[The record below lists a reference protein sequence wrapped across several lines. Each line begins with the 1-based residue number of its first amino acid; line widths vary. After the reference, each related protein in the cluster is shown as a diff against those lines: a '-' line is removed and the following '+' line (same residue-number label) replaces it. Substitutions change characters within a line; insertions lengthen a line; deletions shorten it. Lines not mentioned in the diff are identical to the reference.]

1 MKMMSVFAAIS
12 AGALLEL
19 TPEYAVEIQEAIG
32 SDIMMCLDH
41 LPPTTAPRP
50 LVEEAMART
59 TRWALRCL
67 KARTQQDRALFAII
81 QGGTEKDLRTRH
93 VEELCGHDFD
103 GFAIGGLSVG
113 ESIPEMYEAL
123 GHTAP
128 QMPKNKPRYLMG
140 VGTPVDLVEASF
152 AVWICLTPCR
162 PEMPERGIFV
172 DRGRQ
177 NSISV
182 MQSTKIAPSRLTK
195 TVTVIPAKDTRGVIY
210 VTS

>member
-1 MKMMSVFAAIS
+1 MHQMYGWRRSILTDSGGFQILSLAQLRDLDENGVRFRSHID
-12 AGALLEL
+12 GALLEL
-19 TPEYAVEIQEAIG
+19 TPEHAVEIQEAIG

-113 ESIPEMYEAL
+113 ESIPRCM
-123 GHTAP
+123 
-128 QMPKNKPRYLMG
+128 KP
-140 VGTPVDLVEASF
+140 
-152 AVWICLTPCR
+152 
-162 PEMPERGIFV
+162 
-172 DRGRQ
+172 
-177 NSISV
+177 
-182 MQSTKIAPSRLTK
+182 
-195 TVTVIPAKDTRGVIY
+195 
-210 VTS
+210 